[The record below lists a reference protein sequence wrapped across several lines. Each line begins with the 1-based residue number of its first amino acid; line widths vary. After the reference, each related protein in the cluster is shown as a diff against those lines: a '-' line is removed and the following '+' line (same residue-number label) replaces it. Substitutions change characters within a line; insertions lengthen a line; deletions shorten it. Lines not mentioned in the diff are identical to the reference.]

1 MANDP
6 QNQPEHDEE
15 TAKAILRNYIFYE
28 RVFLERIYV
37 PHRIPPD
44 VASRYIR
51 EEVKQ
56 DARVEHINHAC
67 ETARFYRLRD
77 CLDHFAEFLNR
88 NTDDVGDAYRSAESI
103 DVLGDLGDEDQQKV
117 AHDHWEKLTAHRRL
131 DKVGERLAASFFHL
145 APGVSADPLSKELD
159 KQQKEAAKNDDEDNP
174 KPGDPDP
181 DVLEDVLHGDLVQAV
196 SAKRQ
201 KDMVLGTTRADR
213 RAHGLARI
221 YLGMVDFVQLGQD
234 WAAYELK
241 AEATERSSNAT
252 VVQAVRQALED
263 FQKVD
268 LGTDD
273 PGLVTETNEDTLAR
287 AYDAIA
293 FFGGELTEDEQ
304 KFLGGDVP
312 ANPFTPT

>member
-181 DVLEDVLHGDLVQAV
+181 RRPG
-196 SAKRQ
+196 
-201 KDMVLGTTRADR
+201 R
-213 RAHGLARI
+213 RAARGLSAGR
-221 YLGMVDFVQLGQD
+221 L
-234 WAAYELK
+234 
-241 AEATERSSNAT
+241 
-252 VVQAVRQALED
+252 RQAP
-263 FQKVD
+263 K
-268 LGTDD
+268 GHGPGHD
-273 PGLVTETNEDTLAR
+273 PGGPAGTRPGPHLPRHGRFRSTGAGLGRLRTKGRSDR
-287 AYDAIA
+287 AI
-293 FFGGELTEDEQ
+293 E
-304 KFLGGDVP
+304 
-312 ANPFTPT
+312 